1 MAEGVDERIIEALRT
16 KPGQTAAE
24 LARALGLDRSAINQR
39 LYGPLKNR
47 VQQDSSY
54 RWQLVARPTH
64 DEHDASGSEAGQ
76 FTNTDLAKLARYY
89 LACLGF
95 DDTGVSTFL
104 TSRFGDLDYAELT
117 TLPSSPTAFA
127 DSSAARQLLGRKR
140 TERAR
145 YGLYF
150 GYPTSI
156 ARIRS
161 RRSSWEGLMVEPI
174 LLFPVEQDQT
184 TGRLTL
190 DLSFP
195 IINQKPFRAFT
206 NAEPDAVMNELVQLE
221 QELGLGREGELP
233 ELDELAMRLQ
243 SVRPEWPWREPIDAG
258 GLSGPQGPI
267 SEIAEPGIYNRAVLI
282 LAEKSPF
289 TQGLEQEL
297 RDLGRLP
304 ETRYRE
310 TALGRWLRQPD
321 EPAAPGEA
329 PPTVPLLEVLP
340 MNSEQREAV
349 TAALTRPMTVITG
362 PPGTGKSQVVTNLLI
377 NAAWMGKRV
386 LFASKN
392 NKAVDVVE
400 TRVNALGPRPI
411 LLRVGSKAYQA
422 RLAEYVLALLAASS
436 TASEKEDF
444 GEAKQVHERLLHEFQ
459 DLEEASRTLVALRNE
474 VDALEQQVEAAR
486 GRLPPALFARA
497 SEIDPTDI
505 ERQIASLATAAD
517 RADRDKAPFLTR
529 IFWSLSRKARVS
541 ALVDSFR
548 SAESA
553 ISSLGIEKARVDAGE
568 TGVAHAREIC
578 AVARARVADVR
589 AVARYRDSL
598 QRLTQARSLEEI
610 ARQQAGLQD
619 RIAKNS
625 LQLWQLWLRL
635 QPSRMLPAQ
644 RQRLGKY
651 SAVLKMV
658 IEAGTDGELSR
669 SAWAEYRSLLREV
682 APLLPCW
689 AVTSLSARGRI
700 EFDPGLFDIVVFDEA
715 SQCDIASA
723 LPLLYRAKSVVVIGD
738 AKQLSHISG
747 LQRGQDHALMEKHG
761 LFPDFAEWAY
771 AHQSLFAL
779 GATQVAAEDIVTL
792 VDHHRSHADIIG
804 FSNREFYE
812 QRLRVATRYDHLK
825 TPSKGEPGVTWL
837 DVQGHA
843 GRPASGGAVNMV
855 EARAVVDTL
864 RDLMLS
870 KGYAGTVGVVTPFR
884 AQANAITEAVNADET
899 LSTALL
905 RAEFLADTV
914 HKFQGDERD
923 VMVFSS
929 VVSSNMP
936 EGALGFLRSNPNLFN
951 VAITRARAQ
960 LIVVGDRAACMRSDV
975 GYLSRFAQ
983 YTASLGVISGDDIE
997 ARLAAVGPEYPP
1009 VARPELVSDWERVFY
1024 SALFA
1029 AGIRPVPQYPVEKY
1043 VLDFLVVAGDRRLA
1057 IEVDGERY
1065 HRNWT
1070 GELCRR
1076 DQIRN
1081 QRLFELGY
1089 DVRRFWVYEIRDD
1102 LQRCVRDV
1110 EEWLRKR
1117 S

>member
-1 MAEGVDERIIEALRT
+1 VEQA
-16 KPGQTAAE
+16 
-24 LARALGLDRSAINQR
+24 
-39 LYGPLKNR
+39 
-47 VQQDSSY
+47 SSY
-54 RWQLVARPTH
+54 RWQLVERATRGGADTGGTDP
-64 DEHDASGSEAGQ
+64 GQ

-89 LACLGF
+89 FACLGF

-104 TSRFGDLDYAELT
+104 TSRYGDLDYAELT
-117 TLPSSPTAFA
+117 VLPNSPTALA
-127 DSSAARQLLGRKR
+127 DSNAARQLLGRKR

-150 GYPTSI
+150 GYPTAI

-174 LLFPVEQDQT
+174 LLFPVEQDQS

-195 IINQKPFRAFT
+195 VINQKPLRAFT
-206 NAEPDAVMNELVQLE
+206 NAEPDALMNELVQLE
-221 QELGLGREGELP
+221 QELGLGREGEPP

-243 SVRPEWPWREPIDAG
+243 SVRSEWPWREPIDPDE
-258 GLSGPQGPI
+258 LSGARSPI
-267 SEIAEPGIYNRAVLI
+267 SELTEAGIYNRAVLI

-304 ETRYRE
+304 EARYRD
-310 TALGRWLRQPD
+310 TVIGRWLHHPD
-321 EPAAPGEA
+321 EPA
-329 PPTVPLLEVLP
+329 PPSDSPPAAPLLEVLP
-340 MNSEQREAV
+340 MNSEQRDAV

-400 TRVNALGPRPI
+400 ARVNALGPRPI

-422 RLAEYVLALLAASS
+422 RLAEYVLALLAATS
-436 TASEKEDF
+436 TSSEKEDF
-444 GEAKQVHERLLHEFQ
+444 EEAKQIHERLLREFQ
-459 DLEEASRTLVALRNE
+459 ALDEDSRTLVSLRNE
-474 VDALEQQVEAAR
+474 VDGLEQQVEGAR
-486 GRLPPALFARA
+486 SRLPSTLFDRA
-497 SEIDPTDI
+497 TEIDLVEI
-505 ERQIASLATAAD
+505 ERGAVALSAAAD
-517 RADRDKAPFLTR
+517 GADRTKAPYFTR
-529 IFWSLSRKARVS
+529 LFWPFSRKQRLRALSDAILS
-541 ALVDSFR
+541 A
-548 SAESA
+548 ASA
-553 ISSLGIEKARVDAGE
+553 IRQLSIEVGDITADE
-568 TGVAHAREIC
+568 TSIGRSRELC
-578 AVARARVADVR
+578 AAARARARDVK
-589 AVARYRDSL
+589 AVAQYRGAL
-598 QRLTQARSLEEI
+598 QRLQQARSLEDI
-610 ARQQAGLQD
+610 ARQQASLQD

-635 QPSRMLPAQ
+635 QPSRMPPAQ

-658 IEAGTDGELSR
+658 IEAGTDGELSK
-669 SAWAEYRSLLREV
+669 SAWAEYRSLMREV
-682 APLLPCW
+682 APMLPCW

-738 AKQLSHISG
+738 AKQLSHISA
-747 LQRGQDHALMEKHG
+747 LPRGQDHALMEKHG
-761 LFPDFAEWAY
+761 LFPAFAEWAY

-804 FSNREFYE
+804 FSNKEFYE
-812 QRLRVATRYDHLK
+812 QRLRVATRYDRLK
-825 TPSKGEPGVTWL
+825 TPSKGEPGVTWI

-843 GRPASGGAVNMV
+843 TKPASGGAVNTV

-870 KGYAGTVGVVTPFR
+870 KGYTGTVGVVTPFR
-884 AQANAITEAVNADET
+884 AQANAVTEAVNADDA
-899 LSTALL
+899 LSTALM

-929 VVSSNMP
+929 VVASDMP
-936 EGALGFLRSNPNLFN
+936 DGALGFLRSNPNLFN

-983 YTASLGVISGDDIE
+983 YTASLGVVRDDDIE
-997 ARLAAVGPEYPP
+997 SRLASVGAEYPP
-1009 VARPELVSDWERVFY
+1009 VARPELVSDWEHIFY
-1024 SALFA
+1024 RALFA
-1029 AGIRPVPQYPVEKY
+1029 AGIRPIPQYPVEKY
-1043 VLDFLVVAGDRRLA
+1043 ILDYLVVAGDRRLA

-1102 LQRCVRDV
+1102 IQRCVRSV
-1110 EEWLRKR
+1110 EEWVQKR

>member
-1 MAEGVDERIIEALRT
+1 MKRT
-16 KPGQTAAE
+16 MFWWWSFRRTSAS
-24 LARALGLDRSAINQR
+24 ARSL
-39 LYGPLKNR
+39 
-47 VQQDSSY
+47 
-54 RWQLVARPTH
+54 
-64 DEHDASGSEAGQ
+64 
-76 FTNTDLAKLARYY
+76 
-89 LACLGF
+89 
-95 DDTGVSTFL
+95 STFL
-104 TSRFGDLDYAELT
+104 TSRYGDLDYAELT
-117 TLPSSPTAFA
+117 VLPNSPTALA
-127 DSSAARQLLGRKR
+127 DSNAARQLLGRKR

-150 GYPTSI
+150 GYPTAI

-174 LLFPVEQDQT
+174 LLFPVEQDQS

-195 IINQKPFRAFT
+195 LINQKSLRAFT
-206 NAEPDAVMNELVQLE
+206 NAEPDALMNELVQLE
-221 QELGLGREGELP
+221 QELGLGREGEPP

-243 SVRPEWPWREPIDAG
+243 SVRSEWPWREPIYPDE
-258 GLSGPQGPI
+258 LSGARSPI
-267 SEIAEPGIYNRAVLI
+267 SEMTEAGIYNRAVLI

-289 TQGLEQEL
+289 TKGLEQEL

-304 ETRYRE
+304 EARYRD
-310 TALGRWLRQPD
+310 TVIGRWLRHADGPAPPSD
-321 EPAAPGEA
+321 SPPAA
-329 PPTVPLLEVLP
+329 PLLEVLP
-340 MNSEQREAV
+340 MNSEQRDAV

-400 TRVNALGPRPI
+400 ARVNALGPRPI

-422 RLAEYVLALLAASS
+422 RLAEYVLALLAATS

-444 GEAKQVHERLLHEFQ
+444 EAAKQIHERLLREFQ
-459 DLEEASRTLVALRNE
+459 ALEENSRTLVTLRNE
-474 VDALEQQVEAAR
+474 VDRLEQQVEGAR
-486 GRLPPALFARA
+486 GRLPSTLFDRA
-497 SEIDPTDI
+497 AEIDLVEI
-505 ERQIASLATAAD
+505 EREAAALNAAADAAD
-517 RADRDKAPFLTR
+517 RAKASYFTRLFWPF
-529 IFWSLSRKARVS
+529 SRKQRLRAFSEAIRPFASAVSRLSIEVGDIAADESSIGRSRV
-541 ALVDSFR
+541 
-548 SAESA
+548 
-553 ISSLGIEKARVDAGE
+553 ICDA
-568 TGVAHAREIC
+568 
-578 AVARARVADVR
+578 ARARARDVQ
-589 AVARYRDSL
+589 AVAQYRVAL
-598 QRLTQARSLEEI
+598 QRLQHARSLEDI
-610 ARQQAGLQD
+610 ARQQASLQA

-635 QPSRMLPAQ
+635 QPSRMPSAQ

-658 IEAGTDGELSR
+658 IEAGTEGELSK
-669 SAWAEYRSLLREV
+669 SAWAEYRSLMREV
-682 APLLPCW
+682 APMLPCW

-700 EFDPGLFDIVVFDEA
+700 ELDPGLFDIVVFDEA

-747 LQRGQDHALMEKHG
+747 LPRGQDHALMEKHG
-761 LFPDFAEWAY
+761 LFPAFAEWAY

-779 GATQVAAEDIVTL
+779 GATQVGAEDIVTL

-804 FSNREFYE
+804 FSNKEFYE
-812 QRLRVATRYDHLK
+812 QRLRVATRYDRLK
-825 TPSKGEPGVTWL
+825 TPSKGEPGVTWI

-843 GRPASGGAVNMV
+843 TKPASGGAVNMV
-855 EARAVVDTL
+855 EARAVVGTL

-870 KGYAGTVGVVTPFR
+870 KGYAGTIGVVTPFR
-884 AQANAITEAVNADET
+884 AQANAVTEAVNADDA
-899 LSTALL
+899 LSTALM
-905 RAEFLADTV
+905 RADFLADTV

-929 VVSSNMP
+929 VLASDMP
-936 EGALGFLRSNPNLFN
+936 DGALGFLRSNPNLFN

-960 LIVVGDRAACMRSDV
+960 LIVVGDRAACLRSDV

-983 YTASLGVISGDDIE
+983 YTASLGVVRDDDIE
-997 ARLAAVGPEYPP
+997 SRLVSLGGEYPP
-1009 VARPELVSDWERVFY
+1009 VARPELVSDWEHIFY
-1024 SALFA
+1024 RALFA
-1029 AGIRPVPQYPVEKY
+1029 AGIRPIPQYPVEKY
-1043 VLDFLVVAGDRRLA
+1043 ILDYLVVAGDRRLA

-1102 LQRCVRDV
+1102 IQRCVRSV
-1110 EEWLRKR
+1110 EEWVQKR